1 MNENATSRQNFE
13 NAMKHPIEGTSF
25 GYVRLLFF
33 RRQRLICRA
42 VDRTFG
48 NESDLWFVIACRL
61 PVKSGF
67 SVNSPVQRPRGRASY
82 RPVFR
87 ELGAG
92 AERRPVR
99 IADFRPCGMCFVDEW
114 VGDWA
119 LVRKV
124 RSTKRKEIRKSR
136 T

>member
-67 SVNSPVQRPRGRASY
+67 SVDPEAGQVTAPFFGNSA
-82 RPVFR
+82 
-87 ELGAG
+87 
-92 AERRPVR
+92 PVR
-99 IADFRPCGMCFVDEW
+99 S
-114 VGDWA
+114 GD
-119 LVRKV
+119 L
-124 RSTKRKEIRKSR
+124 SG
-136 T
+136 